1 MDIQDA
7 LDQLEQLGHTV
18 DRTPIPSRH
27 TVFHKVDGLPRSQE
41 QIISHLVNGTPLHEH
56 NPFT

>member
-18 DRTPIPSRH
+18 DRTPTSGH
-27 TVFHKVDGLPRSQE
+27 TVFYKVDGLLRSQE
-41 QIISHLVNGTPLHEH
+41 QIISHFVNGTPLHEH
-56 NPFT
+56 NPFS